1 MQIYS
6 PHSPAPDFT
15 LPDQD
20 NKTHSLSD
28 YRGQWVLLYFYPKD
42 DTPGCTKQA
51 LGIKYSF
58 PDFTTLDIHV
68 LGVSVDS
75 VASHKKFAVK
85 YDLPFP
91 LLADTEKEVVMK
103 YGVWG
108 AQKSSGDERD
118 GIFRTSFLIDP
129 EGKIAKIYE
138 KVQPDRHA
146 QEVLVDLKAF
156 TATEDG

>member
-1 MQIYS
+1 MQTLSI
-6 PHSPAPDFT
+6 HSPAPDFT

-58 PDFTTLDIHV
+58 ADFTTLDIQV

-91 LLADTEKEVVMK
+91 LLADTEKEVVVK
-103 YGVWG
+103 YDVWG
-108 AQKSSGDERD
+108 AQKSSGGEHD

-129 EGKIAKIYE
+129 KGTIAKIYE
-138 KVQPDRHA
+138 NVKPEKHA
-146 QEVLVDLKAF
+146 EEVLVDLKAF
-156 TATEDG
+156 ATTEDG